1 MSFESPRNPDEFTQR
16 SWPAAGFPY
25 ASVSV
30 YISVTLLSPFAGA
43 VASCGIAMQAIP
55 AGIPSAVPVMEIYS
69 PLIGFGGWM

>member
-25 ASVSV
+25 ASSNS
-30 YISVTLLSPFAGA
+30 YISVILSFPFAGA
-43 VASCGIAMQAIP
+43 EAPRGFGVQMIP